1 MIMQLHY
8 DLFNLV
14 WSKRTPFDFVQGEE
28 ALHGLF
34 RIWPSLGIFPWHSLL
49 AGLGWSW
56 SVVPDGT
63 DLSSLVP
70 AWRGDLHPRPFL
82 CWQLGALGNQWRWGS
97 ECCRTHKIWTV
108 RASETRIHVKKT
120 TKSIEKHTFYCKWWN
135 VAYVLSVDF
144 VPRSKCE
151 KKMDLFSR
159 SKWLSVA
166 IDWDDLRCAALRAFK
181 CTIIEI
187 FSQIIFAR
195 DPIWG
200 CSTILALAM
209 GIDLYQILLLLDS

>member
-14 WSKRTPFDFVQGEE
+14 WSKRTPFHFVQGEE

-49 AGLGWSW
+49 AGLGWWLVLAGGWSW
-56 SVVPDGT
+56 YPVVPDGT
-63 DLSSLVP
+63 DLSILP

-108 RASETRIHVKKT
+108 RARETRIHVKKNN
-120 TKSIEKHTFYCKWWN
+120 EKHRKT
-135 VAYVLSVDF
+135 YVLSDEML
-144 VPRSKCE
+144 PT
-151 KKMDLFSR
+151 L
-159 SKWLSVA
+159 
-166 IDWDDLRCAALRAFK
+166 
-181 CTIIEI
+181 
-187 FSQIIFAR
+187 
-195 DPIWG
+195 
-200 CSTILALAM
+200 
-209 GIDLYQILLLLDS
+209 